1 MASFLNIQCC
11 CAGYFLL
18 AVLWTTFAGY
28 SYLVDRQRLDD
39 DPEKK
44 NYHVSGVFMVPLFW
58 PFILVGWAAI
68 LLLRALHFG
77 LFLILFTLAV
87 IFIRESED
95 FTGLDKISTSIG
107 DMLLDANSA
116 LLNLAFGRSPA
127 RS

>member
-1 MASFLNIQCC
+1 
-11 CAGYFLL
+11 
-18 AVLWTTFAGY
+18 
-28 SYLVDRQRLDD
+28 
-39 DPEKK
+39 
-44 NYHVSGVFMVPLFW
+44 MVPLFW